1 MQFPILLYTHVND
14 ILGHATLGDQDTF
27 VASRVSSPPCMQP
40 RGIRTLLWSPGCPH
54 HPACNPGGSGHFCG
68 PQGVLTTLHATPGDQ
83 DTFVVPRVS
92 SPPCMQ
98 PRGIRTLLWSP
109 GCPHHPACNPGG
121 SGHFCGPQ
129 GVLTTLHAT
138 PGDQDTFVV
147 PRVSSPP
154 CMQPRGI
161 GTLLW
166 SPGCPHHPACNPGG
180 SGHFCGPQGAFTTL
194 YACFLQ
200 KM

>member
-27 VASRVSSPPCMQP
+27 VVPRVSSPPCMQ
-40 RGIRTLLWSPGCPH
+40 
-54 HPACNPGGSGHFCG
+54 PGGSGHFCG

-83 DTFVVPRVS
+83 DTFVVPRVF

-98 PRGIRTLLWSP
+98 PRGIGTLLWSP
-109 GCPHHPACNPGG
+109 GCLHHPACNPGG

-138 PGDQDTFVV
+138 PGDRDTFVV
-147 PRVSSPP
+147 PRVPSLP
-154 CMQPRGI
+154 CMHA
-161 GTLLW
+161 
-166 SPGCPHHPACNPGG
+166 SYKKCKN
-180 SGHFCGPQGAFTTL
+180 
-194 YACFLQ
+194 
-200 KM
+200 